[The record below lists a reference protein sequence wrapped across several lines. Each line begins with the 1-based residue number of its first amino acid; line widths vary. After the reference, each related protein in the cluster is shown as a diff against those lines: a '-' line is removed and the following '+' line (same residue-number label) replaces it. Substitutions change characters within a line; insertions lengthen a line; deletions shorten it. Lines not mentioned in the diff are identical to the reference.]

1 MSFGQPI
8 SRKRRGQ
15 AVNFP
20 IIGDP
25 DRKMAELYGMIHP
38 NKGDTST
45 VRSVFIIDTAK
56 EIRMMLAYPK
66 SAGRNFDKI
75 LRAIDLFH

>member
-1 MSFGQPI
+1 
-8 SRKRRGQ
+8 
-15 AVNFP
+15 
-20 IIGDP
+20 
-25 DRKMAELYGMIHP
+25 MAELYGMIHP